1 MILSRA
7 EAEHVT
13 LRQHAG
19 RDTRAV
25 AVAVAVGGQGVWV
38 WVGVTLQSADQTQ
51 QLHN

>member
-25 AVAVAVGGQGVWV
+25 AVAVGGGQRVWV